1 MEELAEHLYIY
12 MQIEILNRCKKD
24 LHDLTD
30 LIKFIK
36 NIAEITIN
44 NNNKLQYGLTNKTI
58 FRFIDIIDIIKIFNN
73 NK

>member
-1 MEELAEHLYIY
+1 

>member
-1 MEELAEHLYIY
+1 MSEDLLSK
-12 MQIEILNRCKKD
+12 ILNRCKND